1 MHDIYI
7 VLKNSPGE
15 LAWLNKILALNGIG
29 VEGGCVLAVEEHCHV
44 HFLVSNGHRT
54 KALLESEGFQVCH
67 VRRPLI
73 MRIQQVQLN
82 VLGEIAAA
90 LSAKGINLLVHYCDR
105 ANQLIFITD
114 NEKIALQ
121 ATECWAAET

>member
-1 MHDIYI
+1 MHDIHI

-44 HFLVSNGHRT
+44 HFLVGNGHRT
-54 KALLESEGFQVCH
+54 KAILESEGFRVLH
-67 VRRPLI
+67 VQHPLI
-73 MRIQQVQLN
+73 VEFKQDR
-82 VLGEIAAA
+82 LGEIVAA
-90 LSAKGINLLVHYCDR
+90 LSRKGVNLLAHYCDR

-121 ATECWAAET
+121 ATECWAVET

>member
-1 MHDIYI
+1 
-7 VLKNSPGE
+7 
-15 LAWLNKILALNGIG
+15 
-29 VEGGCVLAVEEHCHV
+29 
-44 HFLVSNGHRT
+44 
-54 KALLESEGFQVCH
+54 
-67 VRRPLI
+67 

-90 LSAKGINLLVHYCDR
+90 LSAKGVNLLVHYCDR